1 MFPGQVTCYVTKQD
15 SINLWRLK
23 SYQAS
28 SLSTQYE
35 SRNKLQGE
43 NWKKDRHMETKQ
55 HAIKQ
60 SMCQLRNQRGYKK
73 YSEIN
78 EYGNT
83 TFQYLWDTENP
94 KDQVHSN
101 KGLLHET
108 RKITNTQSKYTFKET
123 RETGKC

>member
-1 MFPGQVTCYVTKQD
+1 MKAE
-15 SINLWRLK
+15 INYKEKIGKKTDTWRL
-23 SYQAS
+23 
-28 SLSTQYE
+28 
-35 SRNKLQGE
+35 N
-43 NWKKDRHMETKQ
+43 NM
-55 HAIKQ
+55 
-60 SMCQLRNQRGYKK
+60 QLRNQRGYKK

-94 KDQVHSN
+94 KDEVHSN